1 MTVDY
6 STEEPSASSN
16 LPNMIQKNE
25 KKSQT
30 RLYIAASLFV
40 ASIAASFLISYISHQ
55 GQSYWVVKSALPKGV
70 QIDSADLQ
78 LVQADLA
85 VGIFGYLGSAIN
97 PVGSIT
103 LRNLQAGE
111 ILNAGAISEDSQQL
125 TSESLSISVRA
136 SDLPPHISIGE
147 MVALYQVH
155 DARNGEQPIAPERVL
170 SGVFVRAISQGGSNF
185 GSDISLTLSLNRESV
200 PVLLAA
206 TSSGRIVVV
215 STHG

>member
-6 STEEPSASSN
+6 SMGERSASSN
-16 LPNMIQKNE
+16 LPNMVQNNQ

-85 VGIFGYLGSAIN
+85 VGIFGYLGSAVN

-111 ILNAGAISEDSQQL
+111 ILNAGAISEDSQEL
-125 TSESLSISVRA
+125 TTESLSISIRA
-136 SDLPPHISIGE
+136 SDLPPDISIGE
-147 MVALYQVH
+147 MVALYHVH
-155 DARNGEQPIAPERVL
+155 DARNGEEVIAPERVL
-170 SGVFVRAISQGGSNF
+170 SGVFVRAISQGSANF

-200 PVLLAA
+200 PILLAA

-215 STHG
+215 SING